1 MSSQTA
7 STLRPLALIVDNDG
21 DTREMYSTH
30 LSWHGM
36 GVVEAQSG
44 EDAIEM
50 AKTFLPDV
58 ITTDLGLGDFA
69 GTILCARLKD
79 DHATKD
85 IPVIA
90 VTGRAMPHEVTAA
103 LAAGCVSV
111 LPKPCLPET
120 LLSEIRR
127 VLSLS

>member
-1 MSSQTA
+1 
-7 STLRPLALIVDNDG
+7 
-21 DTREMYSTH
+21 
-30 LSWHGM
+30 M

-44 EDAIEM
+44 EDAMEI
-50 AKTFLPDV
+50 AKTILPDV

-79 DHATKD
+79 CHATKG

-111 LPKPCLPET
+111 LPKPCLPEI
-120 LLSEIRR
+120 LLTEIRR
-127 VLSLS
+127 VLNASQTPSRPEPAL